1 MAEVT
6 IVKVRRVLASATDG
20 SLLPRLEVT
29 YSNGGVRIVAEGDP
43 LLTGYAGAIQGY
55 SADDLTR
62 LIDAERDRRIA
73 GGIEYPPGSGRVIQ
87 TREQDQTNISQQM
100 LRAVALLTIGTP
112 EAWGGGRLWLDAS
125 GSNPL
130 PLPTPE
136 SMIDLG
142 LAVGDRKE
150 FLIFRAYQLKVQAL
164 AGEAVD
170 YTSDP
175 AWA

>member
-6 IVKVRRVLASATDG
+6 IVKVRRVLASSTDG

-43 LLTGYAGAIQGY
+43 LLAGYAGAIENY

-73 GGIEYPPGSGRVIQ
+73 GGIEYPPGSGRIIQ

-100 LRAVALLTIGTP
+100 LRAVALLTIGAP
-112 EAWGGGRLWLDAS
+112 EDWGGGRLWLDAS

-130 PLPTPE
+130 PLATPE
-136 SMIDLG
+136 DMIDLG
-142 LAVGDRKE
+142 LAVGDHKE
-150 FLIFRAYQLKVQAL
+150 ALIFRAFQLKGQAA
-164 AGEAVD
+164 AGQSVD
-170 YTSDP
+170 YTSDQ